1 MVKVAVIGGGSSYTP
16 ELLEG
21 LLERRSS
28 LNLDR
33 ICLMDIDSQRLQ
45 ILSSLGERMAAK
57 TGADIRIESTTQPD
71 QAIDGADYV
80 ITQFRVGGMAAR
92 IRDEKLGL
100 RNHIIGQET
109 TGIGGF
115 AKALRTIPAIL
126 NIAAIIEK
134 RAPQAWLVN
143 FTNPA
148 GIITESV
155 LKHSSVRVVGLCNI
169 PIGYIMAAAK
179 AFSVSPS
186 SIELDYAGLN
196 HLSWVRGCR
205 VDGIDRFP
213 EFLEIIAGEF
223 EEEEKPSSRAMAM
236 WTRFLGV
243 VPNYYFAY
251 YFCTA
256 LVLEELKARTRTRG
270 EEVVEVETTLFQKYA
285 DPALSE
291 KPSELEKRG
300 GAFYSTA
307 AVNLIESLATNRGD
321 IQVVNVRNN
330 SILSE
335 LPPECAVEIPCRIT
349 GSGPVPLPQSPL
361 PPELRGMLQVVKA
374 YEELT
379 VRAGAL
385 GDRKSAILALATHP
399 LVRQVSEVSRLF
411 EEILEENCQFL
422 LQFARS

>member
-256 LVLEELKARTRTRG
+256 
-270 EEVVEVETTLFQKYA
+270 
-285 DPALSE
+285 
-291 KPSELEKRG
+291 
-300 GAFYSTA
+300 
-307 AVNLIESLATNRGD
+307 
-321 IQVVNVRNN
+321 
-330 SILSE
+330 
-335 LPPECAVEIPCRIT
+335 
-349 GSGPVPLPQSPL
+349 
-361 PPELRGMLQVVKA
+361 
-374 YEELT
+374 
-379 VRAGAL
+379 
-385 GDRKSAILALATHP
+385 
-399 LVRQVSEVSRLF
+399 
-411 EEILEENCQFL
+411 
-422 LQFARS
+422 